1 MRATAVNHL
10 MTEIE
15 RNLALA
21 ARIEAA
27 LPAQRQALDQVQ
39 RWQRQRLDATYADLR
54 AQPRYRPAC
63 DFFLDELYGG
73 RDVHQRDRQLER
85 AAPVMRR
92 FLPEHLLAAVGDAMR
107 LQAISLEFD
116 FALAQLMAHD
126 LQTGQALDQARYAEA
141 YRQHGHWDGR
151 LEQLNLIRELGHLLD
166 KTVQKP
172 LVHRLIGMMRGPAMM
187 AGFGTLQEFLSEG
200 LKAFATMH
208 GADHFLTTIY
218 QRELAALNAMRQ
230 GESKPFADWQD
241 GPKSNGSTEVETNQT
256 AHG

>member
-1 MRATAVNHL
+1 MRASAVNHL

-15 RNLALA
+15 RNMALA

-27 LPAQRQALDQVQ
+27 AAQQRQALDQVQ
-39 RWQRQRLDATYADLR
+39 RWQRHRLDASYADLR
-54 AQPRYRPAC
+54 ASARYRPAC

-73 RDVHQRDRQLER
+73 RDVHERDRQLER

-116 FALAQLMAHD
+116 FALAVLMAPA
-126 LQTGQALDQARYAEA
+126 LAAGQPLDQARYAEA

-151 LEQLNLIRELGHLLD
+151 LEQLRLIRELGELLD
-166 KTVQKP
+166 RTVQKP
-172 LVHRLIGMMRGPAMM
+172 LVHKLIAMMRGPALM
-187 AGFGTLQEFLSEG
+187 AGFGTLQTFLSEG
-200 LKAFATMH
+200 LQAFAKMQ
-208 GADHFLTTIY
+208 GADDFLNTIY
-218 QRELAALNAMRQ
+218 QRELSALQAMRQ
-230 GESKPFADWQD
+230 GELRPFADWDAD
-241 GPKSNGSTEVETNQT
+241 GEASQT